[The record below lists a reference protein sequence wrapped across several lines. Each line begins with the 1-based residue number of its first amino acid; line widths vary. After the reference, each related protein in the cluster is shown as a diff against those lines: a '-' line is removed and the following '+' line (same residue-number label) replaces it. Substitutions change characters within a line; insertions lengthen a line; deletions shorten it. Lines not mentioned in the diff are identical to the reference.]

1 MPNVVTL
8 RTLLLSILTLPYSLL
23 LGDAIGLSTLSL
35 FRFASVWIWIVL
47 IAGYLEPSWTTFDGT
62 VFMSCTWNIP
72 GCAIFVDG
80 VWLSWCWTMQIRVA
94 ACTWTLPRQE
104 PEGVR
109 ARARLLALTVRSFW
123 LLFFCS
129 HSIAVWYW
137 GVLAVEQSCHSHSL
151 LMFICV
157 VLLCLV

>member
-35 FRFASVWIWIVL
+35 FRFASVWIWILL
-47 IAGYLEPSWTTFDGT
+47 ITGYLELSWTTFDGT

-80 VWLSWCWTMQIRVA
+80 VWLS
-94 ACTWTLPRQE
+94 
-104 PEGVR
+104 
-109 ARARLLALTVRSFW
+109 
-123 LLFFCS
+123 
-129 HSIAVWYW
+129 
-137 GVLAVEQSCHSHSL
+137 
-151 LMFICV
+151 
-157 VLLCLV
+157 